1 MADLNHLLNERKQ
14 WLEKLLKRIEKDLAD
29 MPEGRLRINKRR
41 NSPRGA
47 QYYQCIPGGPKNGIY
62 LPISENDLAKKLA
75 QKAYLLQLRE
85 QLKKQ
90 LTFFKTSIPDLSD
103 RPFLKV
109 YDSLTAN
116 RKELVMPL
124 FEDDDTFVAHW
135 LSSEYER
142 MPFEPGTPIHI
153 TDRGERVRS
162 KSEKILADRF
172 YALGIPYLYEK
183 PVRLSRNKKRVPD
196 FTLLN
201 IRRRETF
208 YWEHFGMMDDK
219 DYVNSNISK
228 INEYAR
234 AGIIPG
240 KNLIMTFETKE
251 QVLDINT
258 VNQLIKAY
266 LL

>member
-14 WLEKLLKRIEKDLAD
+14 WLEKLLKRIEKDLA
-29 MPEGRLRINKRR
+29 
-41 NSPRGA
+41 
-47 QYYQCIPGGPKNGIY
+47 
-62 LPISENDLAKKLA
+62 KKLA
-75 QKAYLLQLRE
+75 QKAYLLQLKD
-85 QLKKQ
+85 QLRTQ
-90 LTFFKTSIPDLSD
+90 LVFLKAGIPDLSD
-103 RPFLKV
+103 QPFLKV
-109 YDSLTAN
+109 FEGLTVD
-116 RKELVMPL
+116 RKKLTIPL
-124 FEDDDTFVAHW
+124 FEDDDTFVNHW
-135 LSSEYER
+135 LSAEYER
-142 MPFEPGTPIHI
+142 LPFDLGTPVHI

-183 PVRLSRNKKRVPD
+183 PIRITRNKKRVPD
-196 FTLLN
+196 FTMLN
-201 IRRRETF
+201 IRRLETF

-219 DYVNSNISK
+219 DYVNANISK

-240 KNLIMTFETKE
+240 KNLIMTFETKD